1 MKAVVSKNL
10 YDFHLDLQDDA
21 PQCYLLAY
29 QSRSLTLTQIRRGH
43 TRITLANKME
53 GLVLTGFHL
62 EVLSF
67 VYWALELHGHPR
79 KKETGEDQ
87 ASRERVS
94 EFGWCTKEL
103 LGMDTGWLEVDLSKQ
118 TTEVEPLQC
127 PELVTWFLAVGVKAK
142 RNFWE
147 NSFQWLVLDPD
158 GICFT
163 WTHFWNYF
171 VSLHWEKALQW
182 TWEKIN
188 LPLSLVEFCPP
199 KVPFFLELEKNN
211 VSLHLFFFP
220 GDRIMFH

>member
-10 YDFHLDLQDDA
+10 YDFHLDLQDEA

-127 PELVTWFLAVGVKAK
+127 PELVTWFLAVGVKQK
-142 RNFWE
+142 GISGKIVFSGWFWI
-147 NSFQWLVLDPD
+147 LM
-158 GICFT
+158 G
-163 WTHFWNYF
+163 F
-171 VSLHWEKALQW
+171 VSPEPISETILYLCTERKHCSGPERGL
-182 TWEKIN
+182 IS
-188 LPLSLVEFCPP
+188 PCP
-199 KVPFFLELEKNN
+199 
-211 VSLHLFFFP
+211 
-220 GDRIMFH
+220 